1 MRRNIT
7 SILKFMML
15 CALVVVLT
23 IFFYKTF
30 FQIQRTN
37 DIQDDEKHQPIASAQ
52 HHSNINHPRQGGF
65 FMGSEKNAKKVKI
78 DWHNYQFIEAE
89 KRQTG
94 IGEHGVPAS
103 VSDDEE
109 AERKR
114 LFDLNGFNALLSDY
128 ISVNRSVKD
137 IRHKE

>member
-30 FQIQRTN
+30 FQIQRTY
-37 DIQDDEKHQPIASAQ
+37 DIQDEKHQPIASAT
-52 HHSNINHPRQGGF
+52 HRSNINHPRHGRF
-65 FMGSEKNAKKVKI
+65 FMGSKMNAKKVKI

-89 KRQTG
+89 KRRTG

-114 LFDLNGFNALLSDY
+114 LFDLNGFNGLLSDY